1 MILNDISIRE
11 MIANGCIMNTEDR
24 YVNPASLNIRLSGS
38 YSRIKP
44 HPDLSERG
52 VYEKIKPIPYTL
64 GEKPDYETFTD
75 DNMVIYPE
83 EFILAAT
90 MEYFAFPNDISGIV
104 KGRSSIGRIGLSV
117 QNAGFIDPGFNG
129 TITLELKNDSVVP
142 IRLPKGYPIGQVIFL
157 ETMLVSRPYSGK
169 YNGQV
174 EATGSKLHEDHHEKH
189 AL

>member
-11 MIANGCIMNTEDR
+11 MIAKGCITNTEDQ

-38 YSRIKP
+38 YSRMYP
-44 HPDLSERG
+44 L
-52 VYEKIKPIPYTL
+52 PYTL
-64 GEKPDYETFTD
+64 GKKPDYETFTD
-75 DNMVIYPE
+75 DSMIIRPG

-90 MEYFAFPNDISGIV
+90 MERFAFPNDISGIV

-129 TITLELKNDSVVP
+129 TITLELKNDSAVP

-157 ETMLVSRPYSGK
+157 ETMLVSRPYAGK

-174 EATGSKLHEDHHEKH
+174 EATGSKLHEDLHEKH

>member
-11 MIANGCIMNTEDR
+11 MIRNGFVTNTEEQ

-38 YSRIKP
+38 YSRMKP

-52 VYEKIKPIPYTL
+52 VYEKIKPLPYTL
-64 GEKPDYETFTD
+64 GEKPDYETLTED
-75 DNMVIYPE
+75 SMIIKPG

-90 MEYFAFPNDISGIV
+90 MEHFAFPNDISGIV

-129 TITLELKNDSVVP
+129 TITLELKNDSNIP
-142 IRLPKGYPIGQVIFL
+142 ICLPKGYPIGQVIFL

-169 YNGQV
+169 YNGQI
-174 EATGSKLHEDHHEKH
+174 EATGSRLHEDLH
-189 AL
+189 

>member
-1 MILNDISIRE
+1 MILNDILIRE
-11 MIANGCIMNTEDR
+11 MITKGYITNTEDQ
-24 YVNPASLNIRLSGS
+24 YINPASLNIRLSGS
-38 YSRIKP
+38 YSREVHTDIEP
-44 HPDLSERG
+44 L
-52 VYEKIKPIPYTL
+52 PYTL

-75 DNMVIYPE
+75 DNMVIYPG

-129 TITLELKNDSVVP
+129 TITLELKNDSTVP